1 MYTEKGENGQRWEE
15 HQQRRGDE
23 KEPGQKWVGLVRQP
37 EELGPAGM
45 GSGETWW
52 VLELRSQG

>member
-1 MYTEKGENGQRWEE
+1 MHRERGEDS
-15 HQQRRGDE
+15 QRREENPQRCGDE
-23 KEPGQKWVGLVRQP
+23 KEPWQKWVGLVCQL
-37 EELGPAGM
+37 EVLGPAGM